1 MGSAQSRVVRSATR
15 GDRDGVTRMLAAAFQ
30 DDPVMGFIF
39 PDEANRRAR
48 LPRFF
53 GLLYDGDGQHGARF
67 VTDGQEAATLWRR
80 PGSAHISLREKIVQA
95 VPWLFAAGGALG
107 RVMAVGTASDAQHP
121 SEPHWY
127 LHVAGCSPAHQG
139 KGFGK
144 AAIRAGLA
152 RARADGVPAYLE
164 TANENNLAF
173 YQALGFRV
181 TGAWR
186 IPDGPPMWSM
196 LAAA

>member
-1 MGSAQSRVVRSATR
+1 MGSTRSRVVRSATHS
-15 GDRDGVTRMLAAAFQ
+15 DRDGVTRMLAEAFQ

-39 PDEANRRAR
+39 PDEATRRAR

-67 VTDGQEAATLWRR
+67 VTEGQEAATLWRR
-80 PGSAHISLREKIVQA
+80 PGCAHISLREKIVQA
-95 VPWLFAAGGALG
+95 VPWLLVAGGALG
-107 RVMAVGTASDAQHP
+107 RTMAVGTASEARHP
-121 SEPHWY
+121 AEPHWY
-127 LHVAGCSPAHQG
+127 LHVAGCSPTQQG
-139 KGFGK
+139 KGFGT

-152 RARADGVPAYLE
+152 RARADSVPAYLE
-164 TANENNLAF
+164 TANEDNFAF

-196 LAAA
+196 LAAS